1 MSSRRE
7 FIQRGLAASALAASP
22 LTARLAQA
30 DGSGREP
37 YRFFTVL
44 FDPTF
49 ADGAAFGAEAV
60 RLGAPASAAGS
71 DAGSVWMNQ
80 IEPRWKHGPAV
91 VAGLTGRAS
100 LFCLEL
106 LARDYGMGVVYRAE
120 HSPAPGGGIRHSITG
135 PERLAKW
142 ESRLTLAGKRWSA
155 LAAEMAMSCPEA
167 LAPDPGIGLLDLG
180 QPSRIVEP
188 SLFSW
193 VIAPARRAGVL
204 GRSRYQERGTHNRP
218 QRG

>member
-22 LTARLAQA
+22 LTARLALA
-30 DGSGREP
+30 DGGSRKP

-44 FDPTF
+44 FDQTF
-49 ADGAAFGAEAV
+49 ADGVAFGAEAV
-60 RLGAPASAAGS
+60 RLGGPARAVGS
-71 DAGSVWMNQ
+71 DAGTVWMNQ
-80 IEPRWKHGPAV
+80 IEPRWKYGPAV
-91 VAGLTGRAS
+91 VAGLIGRAT

-120 HSPAPGGGIRHSITG
+120 HSPAPGGGIRHIITG
-135 PERLAKW
+135 PQNLAEW

-155 LAAEMAMSCPEA
+155 VAAEMAMSCPET
-167 LAPDPGIGLLDLG
+167 LPPDPGIGLLDPG
-180 QPSRIVEP
+180 QPSSIAEP

-204 GRSRYQERGTHNRP
+204 GRSRYQQRGIHNRP
-218 QRG
+218 